1 MHDRGWCA
9 WRGGGVC
16 GRAVHAGEKVTE
28 TGGMRPTGM
37 HSC

>member
-1 MHDRGWCA
+1 MTGGGVHG
-9 WRGGGVC
+9 GGGVC